1 MVYNEI
7 WGVKKDENLSLLRG
21 FRDRIL
27 ADNWLGRD
35 HIFMLYNNS
44 REILVLLTQNPSLT
58 EETKKV
64 VDKMLPGI
72 QSLLDIGKM
81 IISKKQLAD
90 LESLL
95 TRLET
100 KASPKLKTAIRKLKR
115 DIDRGEIFWQLGI
128 TIS

>member
-1 MVYNEI
+1 
-7 WGVKKDENLSLLRG
+7 
-21 FRDRIL
+21 
-27 ADNWLGRD
+27 
-35 HIFMLYNNS
+35 MLYNNS